1 MEALNSVTSGFV
13 CGICSTFGTRVFS
26 FSVSEAC
33 TPIVVRFRAKALLLW
48 EVINKE
54 SYKEYISEQ
63 VKSKTIVIFLASL
76 AIGEWSN
83 SNNVDEYELH
93 SMSYCNYLDFVDNE
107 TVLQYIDD
115 ERKKEE
121 FWKLEER
128 IIKKAI
134 AFFIIK
140 KEHNSSLI
148 NAKIVN
154 EKYEEWALA

>member
-1 MEALNSVTSGFV
+1 M
-13 CGICSTFGTRVFS
+13 
-26 FSVSEAC
+26 
-33 TPIVVRFRAKALLLW
+33 P
-48 EVINKE
+48 
-54 SYKEYISEQ
+54 
-63 VKSKTIVIFLASL
+63 
-76 AIGEWSN
+76 
-83 SNNVDEYELH
+83 
-93 SMSYCNYLDFVDNE
+93 YCNYLDFVDNE

-154 EKYEEWALA
+154 KKYEEWALA